1 MSATPAE
8 RPWLALIVA
17 LCLVLALLAEV
28 PHLADDPWEDEAAT
42 LLMFASGA
50 PFDAFRD
57 YRLPNNHMLFS
68 AALAAWWS
76 RGDSVLHARLL
87 PAGVWLVS
95 MVLMA
100 WAGRRSFGW
109 PATALGLALWSG
121 AALTGAFALALRGY
135 AFAWP
140 CVLVML
146 ACAPAWVERG
156 AWRDGLGCA
165 LAGALS
171 VLVLPTNVMAVAACL
186 LWALLGA
193 RPPRAL
199 PPRALPPRAAWSRAA
214 LAGATAAL
222 ALLVYLPHRAQIAAF
237 VAHGFSQWSTAQVM
251 GAWTLASTG
260 QFWPLAPLLAWGAWR
275 ARQDAVACRALELL
289 CALAG
294 VAALVVGSSPTPL
307 VPRALL
313 PLLPAWCLA
322 LGGLLY
328 AAARA
333 TFERWSLPARPLLA
347 ALALLCF
354 ACGRVLPPCAGL
366 ENSFP
371 AGDHVCRQYY
381 REGYHPAAM
390 LVAIAARFPDVPVL
404 VAPRESFA
412 LAFAQWNGGVRGAR
426 LLEANQWQARYPD
439 RLPTLVIAATPEAAL
454 ATLAR
459 LTSGPPQALDEVL
472 NGGAIALYTPRWP

>member
-1 MSATPAE
+1 MKATSTE
-8 RPWLALIVA
+8 RPWLALVVA
-17 LCLVLALLAEV
+17 LCLLLALLAEA

-50 PFDAFRD
+50 PLDAFRD

-95 MVLMA
+95 MALMT
-100 WAGRRSFGW
+100 WVGRRTLGW

-121 AALTGAFALALRGY
+121 AALTSAFAIALRGY

-146 ACAPAWVERG
+146 ACAPAWVARG
-156 AWRDGLGCA
+156 TWRDGLCCA
-165 LAGALS
+165 LAGALA
-171 VLVLPTNVMAVAACL
+171 VLVLPTNLMAVAACL
-186 LWALLGA
+186 LWALLGT

-199 PPRALPPRAAWSRAA
+199 PPLAAWGRAA
-214 LAGATAAL
+214 LAGGVAAL

-251 GAWTLASTG
+251 TAWTLASTG
-260 QFWPLAPLLAWGAWR
+260 QFWPLAPLLLWGAWR
-275 ARQDAVACRALELL
+275 ARQDADARRALELL
-289 CALAG
+289 CALAS
-294 VAALVVGSSPTPL
+294 VAALAVGFSPTPL

-333 TFERWSLPARPLLA
+333 AFERWSLPAGPLLA

-354 ACGRVLPPCAGL
+354 ACGRVLPPCAGVK
-366 ENSFP
+366 NGFP
-371 AGDHVCRQYY
+371 PGDHVCRQYY
-381 REGYHPAAM
+381 RDGYHPAAM
-390 LVAIAARFPDVPVL
+390 LAAIANRFPDVPVL

-412 LAFAQWNGGVRGAR
+412 LAFAQWNGGERRAR
-426 LLEANQWQARYPD
+426 LLEANQWQARYPE
-439 RLPTLVIAATPEAAL
+439 RLPTLVVAATPDAARATL
-454 ATLAR
+454 ATL
-459 LTSGPPQALDEVL
+459 TSAPPRALERVL
-472 NGGAIALYTPRWP
+472 DGGAIGLYAPRWP

>member
-1 MSATPAE
+1 MSATSAA
-8 RPWLALIVA
+8 RPWLALVIA
-17 LCLVLALLAEV
+17 FCLLLALLAEA

-42 LLMFASGA
+42 LLRFGSH
-50 PFDAFRD
+50 PPLEAFRE

-95 MVLMA
+95 MALMISV
-100 WAGRRSFGW
+100 GRRSFGW

-121 AALTGAFALALRGY
+121 AALTAAFAVALRGY

-146 ACAPAWVERG
+146 ACAPAWVARG
-156 AWRDGLGCA
+156 AWRAGVGFI
-165 LAGALS
+165 LAAAVSL
-171 VLVLPTNVMAVAACL
+171 LVLPTNVMAVAACL

-199 PPRALPPRAAWSRAA
+199 PPLAAWGRAA
-214 LAGATAAL
+214 LAGGVAAL

-251 GAWTLASTG
+251 AGWTLASTG
-260 QFWPLAPLLAWGAWR
+260 QFWPLAPLLLWGAWR
-275 ARQDAVACRALELL
+275 ARQDEVARRALELL
-289 CALAG
+289 CALAS
-294 VAALVVGSSPTPL
+294 VAALVVALSPTPL
-307 VPRALL
+307 VPRALV

-328 AAARA
+328 AAVRGAL
-333 TFERWSLPARPLLA
+333 ERWSLATGPLLA
-347 ALALLCF
+347 VLALLCF

-366 ENSFP
+366 ERGLP
-371 AGDHVCRQYY
+371 PGDHVCRQYY
-381 REGYHPAAM
+381 REGYHPVAM
-390 LVAIAARFPDVPVL
+390 LSAIAERFPAVPVL
-404 VAPRESFA
+404 MAPRESFA
-412 LAFAQWNGGVRGAR
+412 LAFARWNSGERRAR
-426 LLEANQWQARYPD
+426 LLDANQWQRHYPD
-439 RLPTLVIAATPEAAL
+439 RLPTLVVAASPEAARAIL
-454 ATLAR
+454 AKLV
-459 LTSGPPQALDEVL
+459 SGPPRDLERVLD
-472 NGGAIALYTPRWP
+472 GGGIALFAPRWP